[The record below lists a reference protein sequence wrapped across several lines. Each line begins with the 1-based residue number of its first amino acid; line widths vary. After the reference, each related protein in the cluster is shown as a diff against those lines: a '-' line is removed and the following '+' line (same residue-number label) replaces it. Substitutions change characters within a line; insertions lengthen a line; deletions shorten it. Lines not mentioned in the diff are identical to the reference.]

1 MRVVGFEKN
10 FGMPERDPT
19 IVMLGGIVD
28 EPFGD
33 RPRIVPNGATSAGVE
48 GKGVVGGSDEHDAV
62 NDYRRDL
69 EASRVAYVEDPL
81 CAEVGDIRRRDLGE
95 IAEAAP
101 GVIPIVRNP
110 VRARGLNE
118 QVLRADVDRSGND
131 GCRFFW
137 CGGQPRAD

>member
-19 IVMLGGIVD
+19 IVVLGGIVD

-33 RPRIVPNGATSAGVE
+33 RARIVPNGATSAGVE
-48 GKGVVGGSDEHDAV
+48 GEGVVGGSDEHDAV

-69 EASRVAYVEDPL
+69 EASRVAYVDHPIP
-81 CAEVGDIRRRDLGE
+81 AKVGDRRGRDFGE
-95 IAEAAP
+95 ITEAAA

-110 VRARGLNE
+110 VCARGLNE

-137 CGGQPRAD
+137 RGG